1 MRVRHREGWEWNAI
15 RFYGGC
21 YMHTGG
27 NLEIADTRELGG
39 EAVL

>member
-1 MRVRHREGWEWNAI
+1 MRERHREGWEWNVI
-15 RFYGGC
+15 IFYVGC
-21 YMHTGG
+21 YMYMDG